1 MCQTPDYPP
10 HTTVLGI
17 LGLGVLSISLILW
30 GLGKNTLSLSIPA
43 ATMNCYCTMYKARI
57 RLMVHE
63 MELDTKKIEQILC
76 GFSSEREI
84 LLIFFSSK
92 HDIPNRLTGP
102 IQTFQINKNSKNKL
116 GLNWAK
122 HSSNWNWGLL

>member
-1 MCQTPDYPP
+1 
-10 HTTVLGI
+10 
-17 LGLGVLSISLILW
+17 
-30 GLGKNTLSLSIPA
+30 
-43 ATMNCYCTMYKARI
+43 
-57 RLMVHE
+57 MVHE

-122 HSSNWNWGLL
+122 LSSNWNLALLQLSVEALH